1 MATKDPFYSWARFV
15 PGRYTVEHKN
25 PQRTH
30 KELPIMYRFMFLSR
44 MRDWS
49 RRRPCT
55 TSFLATIIL
64 SIAMLAVWSRGMR
77 PAADHNPFAGLYRND
92 TETTQC
98 QETVYQ
104 PFLVGC
110 PVDCRPYRNKNDDDL
125 PFANNNKNESST
137 LYYRLTLEWYFGQTK
152 LERHPPLPRPNEY
165 YDMGK
170 NYQCSNEFVDA
181 FGMASDRLETALLQ
195 HQQQQQSLYAD
206 LNVKPQT
213 RMHLSLAYLCCLTL
227 EEAYHVRE
235 ILQEF
240 VHNAQH
246 TTFRIPNVNFVRIEC
261 WKERF
266 NSITHIIVVDN
277 ASQRRLLRLLATLEK
292 QIRQA
297 GIPIPIART
306 TQMPFHAT
314 LLGVQL
320 GDKYST
326 DPQHNIDPILPV
338 SYQALQAI
346 HRDIWPT
353 NGIAFDIAHLPK
365 YSNQPLLQAAI
376 G

>member
-1 MATKDPFYSWARFV
+1 MATKDPFHSWRGAV
-15 PGRYTVEHKN
+15 KN
-25 PQRTH
+25 TNH

-49 RRRPCT
+49 RRRPRT
-55 TSFLATIIL
+55 TSYLATIVL
-64 SIAMLAVWSRGMR
+64 SIAMLAVWSRRGMR
-77 PAADHNPFAGLYRND
+77 PAADDHNNPFRGLYRND
-92 TETTQC
+92 TQC

-110 PVDCRPYRNKNDDDL
+110 PVDCRPYRTKKNDDDL
-125 PFANNNKNESST
+125 PFANSKNESV
-137 LYYRLTLEWYFGQTK
+137 YYRLTLEWYLGQAK
-152 LERHPPLPRPNEY
+152 LERHPPLPKPNTY
-165 YDMGK
+165 YDKGK

-206 LNVKPQT
+206 LTVKPQT

-240 VHNAQH
+240 VHNAKH

-277 ASQRRLLRLLATLEK
+277 ASQRRLLRLLQTLEE

-297 GIPIPIART
+297 GIPVPIART
-306 TQMPFHAT
+306 TQMPFHST